1 MQTFLPWGKEVF
13 SFQLEEAILENLT
26 GFSQQCQSYYISIE
40 KRRNESIDDSGNL
53 SEKKDEILNRL
64 EQIVEQLKNQYLQYS
79 TILDNP
85 LMKHSLMA
93 ALVVH
98 VLGFEYSLHSM
109 ANVDGKCEVRGVM
122 RDLAGNKIESSGLSD
137 HFQVGDGAQAIG
149 SFHVASKRAFISA
162 ASLLSELDFC
172 SKLSEVLI

>member
-13 SFQLEEAILENLT
+13 SFQLEEAILEDLT

-64 EQIVEQLKNQYLQYS
+64 EQIVEQLKNQYLQYA

-85 LMKHSLMA
+85 LMKQSLMA
-93 ALVVH
+93 ALVAH
-98 VLGFEYSLHSM
+98 VLGFEYNLHSM

-122 RDLAGNKIESSGLSD
+122 RDLAGNKVESSGLSD
-137 HFQVGDGAQAIG
+137 HFQPGDGAQAIG
-149 SFHVASKRAFISA
+149 SFYMASKKAFISA
-162 ASLLSELDFC
+162 ASLLSELDFS